1 MKFSI
6 IVVSLNEG
14 NELKKTVDSV
24 LNQTYRDFEVIVKD
38 GGSVDG
44 SPAYLINE
52 KQVKLIISKDKS
64 LYDAMNQAVE
74 EATGDYILFLNCGDY
89 LMDKTVLAK
98 TAKFIAGHK
107 ADLYYGDLY
116 RRKLKSTDVAPD
128 RITDFVCFRNVPCH
142 QVCFYSGKLFESRG
156 YKLRYKIRADY
167 EHFLWCI
174 YEAKATCEHLPFVIS
189 DYEGDGISESEANRK
204 IAAIESKEITKKYL
218 GFKRHI
224 FRLAM
229 ILTLQPLRKR
239 MADSPK
245 MSETY
250 HKIKSFLYRSPTHKD
265 EEKGSDK

>member
-14 NELKKTVDSV
+14 KELKKTVDSV

-38 GGSVDG
+38 GGSTDG

-52 KQVKLIISKDKS
+52 NQVKLIISKDKS

-74 EATGDYILFLNCGDY
+74 KATGDYVFFLNCGDY
-89 LMDKTVLAK
+89 LMDKNVLAK
-98 TAKFIAGHK
+98 TAKFIAGHS

-116 RRKLKSTDVAPD
+116 RRKLKSVDVAPD
-128 RITDFVCFRNVPCH
+128 RITDFVCYRNVPCH
-142 QVCFYSGKLFESRG
+142 QVCFYSRKLFSNRG
-156 YKLRYKIRADY
+156 YKLRYKVRADY

-174 YEAKATCEHLPFVIS
+174 YEAKAVCAHLPFTVS

-204 IAAIESKEITKKYL
+204 IAAMESREITKKYL

-224 FRLAM
+224 FKLIM
-229 ILTLQPLRKR
+229 LLTLQPLRKK
-239 MADSPK
+239 MADSPR
-245 MSETY
+245 MSGMY
-250 HKIKSFLYRSPTHKD
+250 HKIKSILYSSPFHKED
-265 EEKGSDK
+265 GKGNNK